1 MGKTDPLRHPNP
13 LPIRPTVGNG
23 SRHATKQ
30 PLVWRG
36 SVFGHNPSNPAHTL
50 YLSQYSAILAAIMA
64 PAKHRILF
72 LITTSD
78 WGGAQ
83 FFVHALAKAAKDAGH
98 SVMVA
103 AGGTGELASRCTE
116 NGLHFEPLKMM
127 RRELSPIH
135 DLAAMHEIR
144 QIIKDFKPDIVHL
157 NSSKMGVVGSMAAS
171 LEHVD
176 RIIYRIGGWS
186 FLEDIPSWKKQLYL
200 WSEKLTAKR
209 KDIIVTVHPGDEAE
223 AKRRG
228 IMPRARLMTIPNGVD
243 LAAFDTRLL
252 SRADARQQLELADD
266 AFVIGTLAN
275 FYPPKNLPWAL
286 EAFTPVLKE
295 KNVRAVIIGDG
306 PHRRAVEETR
316 RNLNLETTV
325 TLAGRRPDAS
335 SLLSAFDLFVLPSSK
350 EGMPWSLL
358 EAMAAGLPCIATD
371 VGACRWML
379 EPDAGII
386 VPSGDAE
393 KLREAILSLVNDP
406 EKRNRLG
413 MNARRAVETRFRWE
427 DTLRA
432 SLDLFN

>member
-1 MGKTDPLRHPNP
+1 
-13 LPIRPTVGNG
+13 
-23 SRHATKQ
+23 
-30 PLVWRG
+30 
-36 SVFGHNPSNPAHTL
+36 
-50 YLSQYSAILAAIMA
+50 MA

-103 AGGTGELASRCTE
+103 AGGTGELASRCIE

-171 LEHVD
+171 LEHID

-186 FLEDIPSWKKQLYL
+186 FLEDISSWKKQLYL
-200 WSEKLTAKR
+200 WSEKLTAKQ

-252 SRADARQQLELADD
+252 SRADARQQLGLADD
-266 AFVIGTLAN
+266 TFVIGTLAN

-286 EAFTPVLKE
+286 EALTPVLKE

-306 PHRRAVEETR
+306 PHRRAVEEAR

-393 KLREAILSLVNDP
+393 KLREVILSLVNDP
-406 EKRNRLG
+406 EKRKQLG